1 MVSFRTSRF
10 GSLQVENEK
19 VIYFS
24 NGLLGFPELKRYV
37 IMDFGDTPL
46 KWLQSVEQPDVAF
59 IVAEPRTVMPD
70 FKVEVD
76 AVNRQSLRL
85 ERDEDLEVL
94 VVLRVEGDKVVANL
108 RGPLMIN
115 SRLML
120 GVQAV
125 VNRN

>member
-10 GSLQVENEK
+10 GSLRVENEK

-24 NGLLGFPELKRYV
+24 NGLLGFPELKRFV

-46 KWLQSVEQPDVAF
+46 KWLQSVDQPDVAF
-59 IVAEPRTVMPD
+59 IVAEPRTIMPD

-76 AVNRQSLRL
+76 AVNRQSLQL

-94 VVLRVEGDKVVANL
+94 VVLRVEGDRVVANL

-120 GVQAV
+120 GIQAV